1 MQIKAPKNSDLQEIY
16 SEQIREH
23 QPEQDGHPFQL
34 NRSHQNAGAREER
47 HDGNITERA
56 DEKPFARPG
65 MPKMTS
71 FAHQI
76 NGPLRASRET
86 VSHGRYYL
94 TGRPDAWGLAS
105 ETALPTGQTV

>member
-1 MQIKAPKNSDLQEIY
+1 
-16 SEQIREH
+16 
-23 QPEQDGHPFQL
+23 
-34 NRSHQNAGAREER
+34 
-47 HDGNITERA
+47 
-56 DEKPFARPG
+56 